1 MAELSTIARP
11 YAVAAY
17 KLGREQKAL
26 GKWSEMLGFAAAV
39 ASDAQIKAYI
49 QDPKV
54 VSEDLLATFL
64 KVCGDKLN
72 ENGQNLIKVLVEYGR
87 LSILPEIYSAFE
99 ALKAQDEGTLTAE
112 IIIAA
117 SKISAAETKDFVKR
131 LEAKFGK
138 KIEASVS
145 VDPEIIGGIKIV
157 VGDTVID
164 ASVKGQLQNLAYTLT
179 A

>member
-1 MAELSTIARP
+1 MAEISTIARP

-17 KLGREQKAL
+17 KLGKEQKTLA
-26 GKWSEMLGFAAAV
+26 KWSEMLGFATQV
-39 ASDAQIKAYI
+39 ATDAQMMAYI
-49 QDPKV
+49 QNPKI
-54 VSEDLLATFL
+54 VSSELQANFL

-72 ENGQNLIKVLVEYGR
+72 EQGQNLIKILVEYGR
-87 LSILPEIYSAFE
+87 LSILPAVTSAFE
-99 ALKAQDEGTLTAE
+99 ELKALDEGTLDAQ
-112 IIIAA
+112 IIAA
-117 SKISAAETKDFVKR
+117 TKLTATETKDLVKR

-145 VDPEIIGGIKIV
+145 IDPEIIGGIKII

>member
-1 MAELSTIARP
+1 MAEISTIARP
-11 YAVAAY
+11 YAVAAF
-17 KLGREQKAL
+17 KLAKEQKAL
-26 GKWSEMLGFAAAV
+26 DKWSEMLGLATAV
-39 ASDAQIKAYI
+39 ANDEQMRTYI
-49 QDPKV
+49 NDPKV
-54 VSEDLLATFL
+54 VSSDLEAAFL
-64 KVCGDKLN
+64 KVMGDKLN

-87 LSILPEIYSAFE
+87 LSILPAITTAFE
-99 ALKAQDEGTLTAE
+99 ELKAADEGTLDAQ
-112 IIIAA
+112 IIAA
-117 SKISAAETKDFVKR
+117 AKPSAAETKDLVKR

-145 VDPEIIGGIKIV
+145 VDPEIIGGIKII

>member
-1 MAELSTIARP
+1 MAEISTIARP

-17 KLGREQKAL
+17 KLGREQKSLAQ
-26 GKWSEMLGFAAAV
+26 WSEMLSFATAV
-39 ASDAQIKAYI
+39 ASDAQMQAYI

-54 VSEDLLATFL
+54 VSSELQAAFL

-72 ENGQNLIKVLVEYGR
+72 EQGQNLIKVLVEYGR
-87 LSILPEIYSAFE
+87 MSILPAITEAFE
-99 ALKAQDEGTLTAE
+99 ELKALDEGTLDAQ
-112 IIIAA
+112 IIAA
-117 SKISAAETKDFVKR
+117 AKPSAAEVKDLVKR

-138 KIEASVS
+138 KIEANVS
-145 VDPEIIGGIKIV
+145 VDSDLIGGIKII

-164 ASVKGQLQNLAYTLT
+164 ASVKGQLQNLAYTLS

>member
-1 MAELSTIARP
+1 MAEISTIARP

-17 KLGREQKAL
+17 KLAKEKKAL
-26 GKWSEMLGFAAAV
+26 DKWSEMLGFASAI

-49 QDPKV
+49 NDPKV
-54 VSEDLLATFL
+54 VSAELEATFL

-72 ENGQNLIKVLVEYGR
+72 ESGQNLIKILVEYGR
-87 LSILPEIYSAFE
+87 LSILPEISAAFE
-99 ALKAQDEGTLTAE
+99 ALKAQEEGTLDAE
-112 IIIAA
+112 IVAA
-117 SKISAAETKDFVKR
+117 SKPTAAQTKDLVKR

-145 VDPEIIGGIKIV
+145 VDPEMIGGFKII

-164 ASVKGQLQNLAYTLT
+164 ATVKGQLQNLAYALT

>member
-17 KLGREQKAL
+17 RLAKETKAL
-26 GKWSEMLGFAAAV
+26 SAWSDMLGLAAAV
-39 ASDAQIKAYI
+39 A
-49 QDPKV
+49 QDPQMMAFIADPNV
-54 VSEDLLATFL
+54 QRSQLEASFF

-72 ENGQNLIKVLVEYGR
+72 AQGQNLIKVLVEYDR
-87 LSILPEIYSAFE
+87 LAILPEITQAFE
-99 ALKAQDEGTLTAE
+99 ALKAAEEGVLDAE
-112 IIIAA
+112 IVTAVKVGDAEIA
-117 SKISAAETKDFVKR
+117 TLVKR

-145 VDPEIIGGIKIV
+145 VDPSIIGGVKV
-157 VGDTVID
+157 LVGDTVID
-164 ASVKGQLQNLAYTLT
+164 ASVSGQLQNLAYTLK

>member
-1 MAELSTIARP
+1 MAEISTIARP
-11 YAVAAY
+11 YAVAAF
-17 KLGREQKAL
+17 KLAKEQNAL
-26 GKWSEMLGFAAAV
+26 AKWSEMLGFASAV
-39 ASDAQIKAYI
+39 VNDAQMNAYI

-54 VSEDLLATFL
+54 VSSDLEAAFL
-64 KVCGDKLN
+64 KVIGDKLN
-72 ENGQNLIKVLVEYGR
+72 ENGQNLIKVLVEYNR
-87 LSILPEIYSAFE
+87 LSILPAITTAFE
-99 ALKAQDEGTLTAE
+99 ELKAADEGTLEAQ
-112 IIIAA
+112 IIAA
-117 SKISAAETKDFVKR
+117 AKPSAAETQDLVKR

-145 VDPEIIGGIKIV
+145 VDPEIIGGIKII

>member
-1 MAELSTIARP
+1 MAEISTIARP

-17 KLGREQKAL
+17 KLGRDQKAL
-26 GKWSEMLGFAAAV
+26 AKWSEMLGFASAV
-39 ASDAQIKAYI
+39 ASDAQMQAYI

-54 VSEDLLATFL
+54 ISSELQETFL

-72 ENGQNLIKVLVEYGR
+72 EQGQNLIKVLVEYGR
-87 LSILPEIYSAFE
+87 MSILPAITEAFE
-99 ALKAQDEGTLTAE
+99 ELKAQDEGMLDAQ
-112 IIIAA
+112 IIAA
-117 SKISAAETKDFVKR
+117 AKPSAAEVKDLVKR

-138 KIEASVS
+138 KIEANVS
-145 VDPEIIGGIKIV
+145 VDSELIGGIKII

-164 ASVKGQLQNLAYTLT
+164 ASVKGQLQNLAYTLS

>member
-26 GKWSEMLGFAAAV
+26 GKWSEMLSFATAV
-39 ASDAQIKAYI
+39 ANDAQIKAYI

-54 VSEDLLATFL
+54 VSSDLQATFL
-64 KVCGDKLN
+64 KACGDNLN

-99 ALKAQDEGTLTAE
+99 ALKAQDEGTLDAA
-112 IIIAA
+112 IIAA
-117 SKISAAETKDFVKR
+117 SKISATDTKDLVKR

-145 VDPEIIGGIKIV
+145 VDPEIIGGIKII

>member
-1 MAELSTIARP
+1 MAEISTIARP

-39 ASDAQIKAYI
+39 TNDAQIKAYI

-54 VSEDLLATFL
+54 VSSDLQATFL
-64 KVCGDKLN
+64 KVCGDQLN
-72 ENGQNLIKVLVEYGR
+72 ENGQNLVKVLVEYGR
-87 LSILPEIYSAFE
+87 LSILPEISSAFE
-99 ALKAQDEGTLTAE
+99 ALKAQDEGTLDAE
-112 IIIAA
+112 IIAA
-117 SKISAAETKDFVKR
+117 AKPSAAEVKDLVKR

-145 VDPEIIGGIKIV
+145 VDPELIGGIKII

>member
-1 MAELSTIARP
+1 MAEISTIARP

-54 VSEDLLATFL
+54 VSDDLLATFL

-87 LSILPEIYSAFE
+87 LSILPEISSAFE
-99 ALKAQDEGTLTAE
+99 ALKAQDEGTLDAE
-112 IIIAA
+112 IIAA
-117 SKISAAETKDFVKR
+117 AKISAADTKDLVKR

-145 VDPEIIGGIKIV
+145 VDPEIIGGIKII